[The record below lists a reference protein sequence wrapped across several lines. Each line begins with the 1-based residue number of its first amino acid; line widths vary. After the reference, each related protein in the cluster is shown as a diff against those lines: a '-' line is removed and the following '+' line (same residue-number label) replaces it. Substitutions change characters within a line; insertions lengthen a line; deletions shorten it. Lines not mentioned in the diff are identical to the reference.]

1 MKPKF
6 LLNNY
11 TRRYY
16 QGNNEFNSNM
26 QLQSLISNNSKQN
39 YHKMS
44 DGIIDTKNYQ
54 TINHNICNSNHNSG
68 PCSGRISNSAHL
80 NLYSNYTVNDYF
92 QTHHNKS
99 IALINSLKNKKFES
113 EMNSI
118 RAVPQINNKSK
129 KMKINR
135 KPIYNQIPKPTT
147 GQNTLNSGGNTKL
160 VSISSVKQTKIKS
173 PKHKSSNISSPSLPE
188 TTSIKTPQTEILPQ
202 DDCTTRQQMR
212 QNDLNKFRHFAN
224 NIMN

>member
-16 QGNNEFNSNM
+16 QGNNEFDSNM
-26 QLQSLISNNSKQN
+26 QLQSLIRNNSKKN
-39 YHKMS
+39 YHRM
-44 DGIIDTKNYQ
+44 DYGVINIKNYQ
-54 TINHNICNSNHNSG
+54 TINNNVCNSNHNSR

-80 NLYSNYTVNDYF
+80 NLYSNYTVDDYF
-92 QTHHNKS
+92 QTRHKKS
-99 IALINSLKNKKFES
+99 IALINSLKNKKFEN

-118 RAVPQINNKSK
+118 RSVPQINSKSK

-135 KPIYNQIPKPTT
+135 KPIYNQIPKPSTE
-147 GQNTLNSGGNTKL
+147 QSTLNNNTKL
-160 VSISSVKQTKIKS
+160 VSISSVKQTKSKY
-173 PKHKSSNISSPSLPE
+173 PQPKSSNISSPSLPE
-188 TTSIKTPQTEILPQ
+188 ATSIKTPQIETIQHDEY
-202 DDCTTRQQMR
+202 TNRQQMR

>member
-39 YHKMS
+39 HKMS

-54 TINHNICNSNHNSG
+54 TINHNICNSNHNSR
-68 PCSGRISNSAHL
+68 PFSGRISNSAHL

>member
-16 QGNNEFNSNM
+16 QGNNEFDSNM
-26 QLQSLISNNSKQN
+26 QLQSLIRNNSKQN

-54 TINHNICNSNHNSG
+54 TINNNICNSNHNSR

-92 QTHHNKS
+92 QTRHNKS

-118 RAVPQINNKSK
+118 CAVPQINNKSK

-135 KPIYNQIPKPTT
+135 KPIYNQIPKPSTV
-147 GQNTLNSGGNTKL
+147 QSTLNNNTKL
-160 VSISSVKQTKIKS
+160 VNISSEKQTKMKS
-173 PKHKSSNISSPSLPE
+173 PQQKSSKISSPSLPE
-188 TTSIKTPQTEILPQ
+188 TTSIKTPQTEILLQ